1 MTPILDKLKEKALAP
16 FREDIPVDTGTTVV
30 RGEDTL
36 SFFPSLPRIRN
47 MKLMLTRSQKFSCV
61 QKDTML
67 IHR

>member
-36 SFFPSLPRIRN
+36 ILFSISTPDPQQE
-47 MKLMLTRSQKFSCV
+47 ML
-61 QKDTML
+61 
-67 IHR
+67 